1 MLTFRIPDDQNG
13 DSSVQKNKNKNNKK
27 LGNVKAH
34 IYTEKKKKKS
44 VFATAHLGYLVFM
57 VVVGIVS
64 LTPPCGREGPYGS
77 ERQFLLLP
85 TS

>member
-1 MLTFRIPDDQNG
+1 M
-13 DSSVQKNKNKNNKK
+13 SK
-27 LGNVKAH
+27 H
-34 IYTEKKKKKS
+34 IFILKKKKS

-64 LTPPCGREGPYGS
+64 LTPPYGREGPYGS

>member
-1 MLTFRIPDDQNG
+1 MTRMVILLYRKIKIKII
-13 DSSVQKNKNKNNKK
+13 KNWAMSK
-27 LGNVKAH
+27 H
-34 IYTEKKKKKS
+34 IFILKKKKKS

-64 LTPPCGREGPYGS
+64 LTPPYGREGPYGS